1 MQVPLDFLSVP
12 RLVLAAGLA
21 LSAGVVVAAV
31 SSPAPAQ
38 EEFLSVDANGD
49 GFATLEEAV
58 AALITTEAFD
68 AADQNHD
75 GKLDLAEYLAARQEQ
90 GPLSEDA
97 KASH

>member
-1 MQVPLDFLSVP
+1 MQAPIDFLSVP
-12 RLVLAAGLA
+12 RLVLAVALV
-21 LSAGVVVAAV
+21 LSAGAAVAAV
-31 SSPAPAQ
+31 SGPAPNQ

-75 GKLDLAEYLAARQEQ
+75 GKLDLAEYLAARQGQ
-90 GPLSEDA
+90 APLSEGA